1 MLKDDATAA
10 TLEIKEFAR
19 ETPSYENQ
27 NLSDQSYVNI
37 NPARLSLGYKK
48 EKEKDYTIDSEEIV
62 TDLDENWESFQ
73 TLEQIRQL
81 PDDWDSY
88 GSPRLS
94 DEIYTNAF
102 AFLCSLLNHE
112 EFPEPSIGPVSGG
125 GVQFEWQMGG
135 RELEIEFSEPSQ
147 NEFLKVYEDR
157 RMEEG
162 AFSTHNTD
170 YGWELVVWVMRG
182 NEPL

>member
-1 MLKDDATAA
+1 MIKGDAIKGDTTA
-10 TLEIKEFAR
+10 TLEIDGFAG
-19 ETPSYENQ
+19 ETTNCENQ
-27 NLSDQSYVNI
+27 YLSDQSYVNL
-37 NPARLSLGYKK
+37 NPTELPHEYKIGEDCTFDSV
-48 EKEKDYTIDSEEIV
+48 EKWK
-62 TDLDENWESFQ
+62 SFQ
-73 TLEQIRQL
+73 TLKEIRQL